1 MTVFNFKPHFPLEF
15 YEIWKKKGHFLML
28 RLLEN
33 QMYNCAE
40 LILNHFKSRNF
51 FIWVSDIDISPSLQ
65 SL

>member
-1 MTVFNFKPHFPLEF
+1 
-15 YEIWKKKGHFLML
+15 ML

-65 SL
+65 SLQRLLSVVDFFLLTQPYILTLGGYE